1 MVGIYTY
8 TVLFLY
14 NTSCFIFVSYQYT
27 DENTI
32 PYLNNAIKTTIT
44 SMHNQIDSFLPNF
57 SKQSFSIM
65 KNVIQQLND
74 KYTEE
79 EKSIQCIP
87 QNHMINENC
96 CTAYVC
102 SNAKTLQFHREQD
115 ASYTVIGVPYFTD
128 EVLCGLDD
136 YKFQFQWKVGQNDL
150 DGVDIKLIPGTVLA
164 YSGMLISHRQVLDCD
179 NKGSFLN
186 LSSYHNSKI
195 LCNMLAKI
203 KKSSKTNY
211 INLMIKIISIKY

>member
-1 MVGIYTY
+1 M
-8 TVLFLY
+8 F
-14 NTSCFIFVSYQYT
+14 
-27 DENTI
+27 
-32 PYLNNAIKTTIT
+32 
-44 SMHNQIDSFLPNF
+44 
-57 SKQSFSIM
+57 
-65 KNVIQQLND
+65 
-74 KYTEE
+74 
-79 EKSIQCIP
+79 
-87 QNHMINENC
+87 
-96 CTAYVC
+96 
-102 SNAKTLQFHREQD
+102 NAKTLQFHREQD
-115 ASYTVIGVPYFTD
+115 ASYTVIGVPYFID

-203 KKSSKTNY
+203 
-211 INLMIKIISIKY
+211 